1 MFKMRQLLLQKNK
14 KELSEYKAIGMI
26 QEHVSLL
33 YQAIHKNTQDITKL
47 LVRLFPSYRRMD
59 GNLTDM
65 RKKQSLILWVL
76 SMSIMGLENKRKLD
90 NKKNDTYLGLFSMC
104 IFIDTTYFKSFFI
117 YINESLWRFHS

>member
-1 MFKMRQLLLQKNK
+1 MQKNK

-65 RKKQSLILWVL
+65 RKNNL
-76 SMSIMGLENKRKLD
+76 
-90 NKKNDTYLGLFSMC
+90 
-104 IFIDTTYFKSFFI
+104 
-117 YINESLWRFHS
+117 